1 MTEEEY
7 FKLLGGIET
16 VEEKKEE
23 EKSKPLKKPVYVFD
37 RNTATGKIEIN
48 TPTMLGVKQEK
59 KEKSIT
65 EQNNEIIN
73 NSMRNKKNIVSGM
86 LRNYNNELA
95 KIQIEIELEE
105 RLYSKTN
112 DEKYKTNLNDLNNQK
127 IELIEKIKGLN
138 LINEE

>member
-1 MTEEEY
+1 
-7 FKLLGGIET
+7 
-16 VEEKKEE
+16 
-23 EKSKPLKKPVYVFD
+23 
-37 RNTATGKIEIN
+37 
-48 TPTMLGVKQEK
+48 
-59 KEKSIT
+59 
-65 EQNNEIIN
+65 
-73 NSMRNKKNIVSGM
+73 MRNKKNIVSGM

>member
-23 EKSKPLKKPVYVFD
+23 EKPEPLKKPVYVFD
-37 RNTATGKIEIN
+37 RNNTTGKVEVN
-48 TPTMLGVKQEK
+48 TPTMLGIKQEK

>member
-16 VEEKKEE
+16 VEEKNEE
-23 EKSKPLKKPVYVFD
+23 EKSEPLKKPVYVFD

-73 NSMRNKKNIVSGM
+73 NSMRNKKNIVNGM